1 MSILIDKHTRL
12 LVQGITGREGGFHA
26 GQMLAYGTNI
36 VAGVTPGKGGQTAL
50 DGAVPVFDTC
60 AGAVAATG
68 ADTSVVFVPAFAA
81 PDAVMESLDAGIRTI
96 FAITEHIPALDMI
109 AVVAEVEARGARL
122 VGPNCPGATTPGE
135 AKVGIIPGSIHRPG
149 RVGLVSRSGTLT
161 YEVVQAMTD
170 ARIGQSTCV
179 GIGGDPINGSNFVD
193 MLELFAAD
201 PDTDG
206 VVLIGEIGGGAE
218 EAAAEWKRQH
228 MPDTPMVAFIAGRTA
243 PPGRRMGHA
252 GAIISGSGG
261 TAEAKISA
269 LEAAGIRVAAS
280 PTQIPQMLIEAGIAP
295 D

>member
-1 MSILIDKHTRL
+1 
-12 LVQGITGREGGFHA
+12 
-26 GQMLAYGTNI
+26 MLAYGTNV

-50 DGAVPVFDTC
+50 DGAVPVYDTC
-60 AGAVAATG
+60 ARAVAATG
-68 ADTSVVFVPAFAA
+68 ANASVIFVPAFAA
-81 PDAVMESLDAGIRTI
+81 PDAIIESLDAGISTI
-96 FAITEHIPALDMI
+96 FAITEHIPALDMVP
-109 AVVAEVEARGARL
+109 VVAEVKARGARL

-179 GIGGDPINGSNFVD
+179 GIGGDPINGSDFID
-193 MLELFAAD
+193 MLRLFAAD

-218 EAAAEWKRQH
+218 EAAAEWKTAH

-261 TAEAKISA
+261 TAEGKIEA
-269 LEAAGIRVAAS
+269 LEAAGIRVAES
-280 PTQIPQMLIEAGIAP
+280 PTQIPQMLIEAGITP